1 MTHTKTLIII
11 LCLLSLRSYSQVP
24 SQDSL
29 ALVSL
34 YQATGGNQWTDHT
47 NWLQTGQPVAN
58 WFGVEIAPSEPHYVT
73 SITLPVNNL
82 TGQLPADIGNLSHLE
97 NLILSGNH
105 LSGDLPPSVT
115 ELRYIQLLSLQSNNY
130 TGVIPALLFQ
140 IKDPPSTT
148 GSPRQIALSG
158 NHFSGI
164 DYQPSAGYNL
174 LSLSI
179 SNNDLDFGDIQPLL
193 GTGITSFAYTPQRR
207 IYTSDDLAL
216 HEGAK
221 LTLKTETGGS
231 ANHYQWKR
239 NNAAITNATATIY
252 TTTVQSTD
260 DGAAY
265 TASVTSTAVPNLTLE
280 RNPITLHISGRMYR
294 DCNATTHMLEAGTT
308 DPQATF
314 AWSTGET
321 TRTITASTSG
331 KYGVR
336 IETPNYIA
344 EDTVEILLPATLDL
358 GPDINSCQPSVTLVS
373 NVTNADTYTWQTPS
387 GTVSTPTVNATV
399 NGEYTLTVISGACQK
414 TDAISI
420 IVGNITEGTFSVA
433 AGTIPVDDG
442 TVILAEIPITF
453 TNTTGS
459 GGNYTWTFGDLGTA
473 QGDDAVH
480 SYARPGSYTV
490 KLTGTD
496 NRNCPVTVEKTLVV
510 QNILIATAISA
521 NGDGKNDK
529 WYIEP
534 FLFKAE
540 LKIVDRKGRTVFEAA
555 PYNDDF
561 TGQGLEEGIYYYDLY
576 LSEVGKRYKGY
587 IHILKH

>member
-1 MTHTKTLIII
+1 MTHTKTLILF

-24 SQDSL
+24 TQDSL

-47 NWLQTGQPVAN
+47 NWLQTGQPVST
-58 WFGVEIAPSEPHYVT
+58 WYGVEISPAAPHYVT

-105 LSGDLPPSVT
+105 LSGDLPPSIV
-115 ELRYIQLLSLQSNNY
+115 ELRYIQLISLLSNNY
-130 TGVIPALLFQ
+130 TGTIPAFLFQ
-140 IKDPPSTT
+140 IKDPPSAT
-148 GSPRQIALSG
+148 GSPRQIALSS
-158 NHFSGI
+158 NHFTAI
-164 DYQPSAGYNL
+164 DYHPAPGYNL

-179 SNNDLDFGDIQPLL
+179 SNNDLDFSDIEPLI

-207 IYTSDDLAL
+207 IYTIDDLTL
-216 HEGAK
+216 HEQAK

-239 NNAAITNATATIY
+239 NNVAVANATATTY
-252 TTTVQSTD
+252 TTTVQSAD
-260 DGAAY
+260 DGTAY
-265 TASVTSTAVPNLTLE
+265 TASVTSTVVPNLTLE
-280 RNPITLHISGRMYR
+280 RNPVTLHVSSRTYR
-294 DCNATTHMLEAGTT
+294 DCNATTHVLEAGTA

-314 AWSTGET
+314 LWSTGAT
-321 TRTITASTSG
+321 TRTITATTSG
-331 KYGVR
+331 KYGVH

-344 EDTVEILLPATLDL
+344 DDTVEILLPATLDL
-358 GPDINSCQPSVTLVS
+358 GPDINSCQTSVTLAS
-373 NVTNADTYTWQTPS
+373 NITNADTYSWQTPS
-387 GTVSTPTVNATV
+387 GTVQAPTVNATV
-399 NGEYTLTVISGACQK
+399 NGGYTLTVTSGTCQK
-414 TDAISI
+414 TDAINV
-420 IVGNITEGTFSVA
+420 IVGNITPGTFTIA
-433 AGTIPVDDG
+433 AGPVSVDDG
-442 TVILAEIPITF
+442 TVTLAGIPLTF

-459 GGNYTWTFGDLGTA
+459 GQNYTWSFGDLGTA
-473 QGDDAVH
+473 QGDEAVH
-480 SYARPGSYTV
+480 SYARPGTYTI

-496 NRNCPVTVEKTLVV
+496 SRNCPVTGEKTLIV

-529 WYIEP
+529 WYVEP

-540 LKIVDRKGRTVFEAA
+540 LKVVDRQGRTVFEAA

-561 TGQGLEEGIYYYDLY
+561 SGQGLEEGIYYYDLY
-576 LSEVGKRYKGY
+576 LSELDKRYKGY